1 MRRCS
6 VPSDPGRPTY
16 CRAVSKTHLAA
27 SGPVR
32 ALTDVSM
39 EVPAG
44 AVTVV
49 VGRSGSGKST
59 LLRLLA
65 CMDRPDEGEVVVDGV
80 DVAARSERTRRGVR
94 RTAIG
99 YVFSRPSD
107 NLLPYLAAIEQVQ
120 LAAGMRGL
128 RRTPAPELLERL
140 GLTARAR
147 SLPVELSGGERQRL
161 AFAAAA
167 VGNPRLLVADE
178 PTAELDSAS
187 VAGLLVVLTELA
199 EAGSG
204 VVVATHDPRLLEVA
218 DHVIRLD
225 GGRVIR

>member
-1 MRRCS
+1 
-6 VPSDPGRPTY
+6 
-16 CRAVSKTHLAA
+16 VSKTHLAA
-27 SGPVR
+27 SGPVH
-32 ALTDVSM
+32 ALSEVSL

-44 AVTVV
+44 AVTLV

-65 CMDRPDEGEVVVDGV
+65 CMDRPDAGEVVVDGV
-80 DVAARSERTRRGVR
+80 DVGGGSERSRRSVR
-94 RTAIG
+94 RTAVG

-107 NLLPYLAAIEQVQ
+107 NLLPYLAAIEQVE

-128 RRTPAPELLERL
+128 SRTTAPALLERL
-140 GLTARAR
+140 GLSGRSR

-167 VGNPRLLVADE
+167 VGSPRLLVADE

-199 EAGSG
+199 DAGSG
-204 VVVATHDPRLLEVA
+204 VVVATHDPRLLDIA
-218 DHVIRLD
+218 DSVVRLD
-225 GGRVIR
+225 GGRVAR